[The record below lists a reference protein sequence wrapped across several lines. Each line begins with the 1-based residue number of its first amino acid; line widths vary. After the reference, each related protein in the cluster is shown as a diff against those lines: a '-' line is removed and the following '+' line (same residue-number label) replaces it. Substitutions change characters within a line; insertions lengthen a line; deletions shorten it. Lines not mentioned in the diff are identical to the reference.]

1 MNYRRPAPSG
11 APRLLPVRGLP
22 YDERTIYELGTSPPL
37 LAGAFGFPSTDGLN
51 EKIDTMLPSLT
62 AWLRDIEFID
72 GEHWSMMVDTV
83 TLIRLARDHDVDDV
97 IFSNNR
103 PERGALQGVTDGYLP
118 EVLSLWHIVDMLG
131 YRDGNVLELDLVQVL
146 HTWCFMRLYE
156 IMLLWAARKG
166 FSRRKFPFYI
176 AVNPPRYD
184 GTWIHPGV
192 VEAIEALDEISSPG
206 TDEVEWANEVD
217 EYIRQHRRKT
227 RSPSV
232 YSTMDNASL
241 DRFSRS
247 MPHPGE
253 FSRES
258 RRDSPWSPVTD
269 WTLPPA
275 ESIEIDTSMYPPSR
289 EPTPPPGPTSADIP
303 RHSPQS
309 TISIH
314 SSPRSDPDCAQPSSW
329 TLSEM
334 PSPLE
339 PDEPAPPIPPR
350 RRAQLWQRESWEC
363 PTPGRPSSPSGLDE
377 AISEDDLK
385 RCQLES
391 TPPRLP
397 SPMVPLE
404 EAHLDQDGP
413 TVDIPLRGR
422 LASSTRAYRRR
433 SPLPCMP
440 EVSYL
445 RRVLGSASPAKRR
458 RSRSPEG

>member
-146 HTWCFMRLYE
+146 HTWCLMRLYE

-184 GTWIHPGV
+184 GTWVHPGV
-192 VEAIEALDEISSPG
+192 VEAIEALDEISSPD

-253 FSRES
+253 FSRER
-258 RRDSPWSPVTD
+258 RRDSPWSPVTHST
-269 WTLPPA
+269 WPPA
-275 ESIEIDTSMYPPSR
+275 EAIEVDPSMYPPSR
-289 EPTPPPGPTSADIP
+289 DRTPPTGPTSADTARSRTAFELDAVRDVITTRARRARAP
-303 RHSPQS
+303 DTPATTR
-309 TISIH
+309 SIVAA
-314 SSPRSDPDCAQPSSW
+314 RELGVSDPW
-329 TLSEM
+329 
-334 PSPLE
+334 
-339 PDEPAPPIPPR
+339 
-350 RRAQLWQRESWEC
+350 
-363 PTPGRPSSPSGLDE
+363 
-377 AISEDDLK
+377 
-385 RCQLES
+385 
-391 TPPRLP
+391 
-397 SPMVPLE
+397 
-404 EAHLDQDGP
+404 
-413 TVDIPLRGR
+413 
-422 LASSTRAYRRR
+422 
-433 SPLPCMP
+433 
-440 EVSYL
+440 
-445 RRVLGSASPAKRR
+445 
-458 RSRSPEG
+458 